1 MEQEDFICRSFPWQ
15 GVPKVLIY
23 FLHLSR
29 HPMLAQNGQSFWNNR
44 VYFLSFL
51 KKNNTTTTSNYQ
63 RIFFT
68 FLPLCIGML
77 YKYLLYSFFFLQQPN
92 LYLSTELKFG
102 GTQTTAFIPVV
113 EVQAVLDRPIMRTL
127 TAGSRSIQVQI
138 FNK

>member
-1 MEQEDFICRSFPWQ
+1 
-15 GVPKVLIY
+15 
-23 FLHLSR
+23 
-29 HPMLAQNGQSFWNNR
+29 
-44 VYFLSFL
+44 
-51 KKNNTTTTSNYQ
+51 
-63 RIFFT
+63 
-68 FLPLCIGML
+68 ML
-77 YKYLLYSFFFLQQPN
+77 YKYLLYSFFLLQQPN